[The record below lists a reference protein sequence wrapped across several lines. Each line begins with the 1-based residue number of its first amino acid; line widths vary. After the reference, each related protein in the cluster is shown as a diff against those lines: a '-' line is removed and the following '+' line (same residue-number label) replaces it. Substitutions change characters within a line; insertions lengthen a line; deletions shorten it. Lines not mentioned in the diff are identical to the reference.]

1 MRREGPLSDSARS
14 PRALDWALTSAAQE
28 GTILGPTLGC
38 WKCFWEGK
46 GTGQCSFLFIQ
57 DGLEN
62 FDEYYIQAR
71 ALRPD
76 GEEPGKAGKIK

>member
-14 PRALDWALTSAAQE
+14 PRALHWALTSAAQE
-28 GTILGPTLGC
+28 GTTLGPTLGC
-38 WKCFWEGK
+38 WKWFWEGK
-46 GTGQCSFLFIQ
+46 GIGQCSFWLIQ
-57 DGLEN
+57 NGLEN

-76 GEEPGKAGKIK
+76 GEEPGKGGKIK